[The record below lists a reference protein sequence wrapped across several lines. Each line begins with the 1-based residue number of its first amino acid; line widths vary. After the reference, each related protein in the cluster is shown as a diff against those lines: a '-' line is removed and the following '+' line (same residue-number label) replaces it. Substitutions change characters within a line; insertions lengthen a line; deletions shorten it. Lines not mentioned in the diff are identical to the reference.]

1 MNKKIYSVGYTG
13 FGYTG
18 YRYLSFSMDKPS
30 FKNLTILK
38 LRRGPDKLSI
48 LRFDDNSKNRELI
61 QINKPTRHYL
71 ILKNRS
77 FVERINL
84 IIKKI
89 ILSFQ
94 QIGLIFN
101 EKGISFRRLRL
112 IFRSIRLSVVIFI
125 SKSSGLIV
133 ACIVA
138 VYVIFIGVSVPAG
151 FRSPEVP
158 SGFHCAA
165 RAASIADDIEFP
177 VPSISRVSTRDF
189 ALVSAG
195 YLLRHL
201 TTTNTTD
208 TNEVNSHPIDTSAD
222 TVTDAVGIPENV
234 RHELD
239 ETPEVRE
246 IRQEREQERTL
257 IDRSV
262 EPRILGFSRWEVAT
276 SSVNG
281 RLQALIWNLENE
293 MGVIFNQMTACSGNI
308 ETAYSSGLNPYNHLR
323 DLVKW
328 VGLYLEIR
336 ETRRLITVFSRDRS
350 SLFRSL
356 SRFWAN
362 NDTITM
368 AQYREQL
375 FVVLYHSLM
384 SSVLAAGALYF
395 QLVRAYRTHA
405 EVFVGDPRD
414 RVVIMIHN
422 FADVLSTRWA
432 PEGRNL
438 HHRMGDHAHVI
449 LDDTSADL
457 RAMGEVFAQMQTDL
471 ANMRDVPLLPPR
483 ARQEPAEQIPLRRV
497 ELQLSWA
504 YAFVI
509 TFFMNEY
516 DNPNLVIDY
525 NMVQEALADL
535 HIP

>member
-1 MNKKIYSVGYTG
+1 MNKKIYN
-13 FGYTG
+13 F
-18 YRYLSFSMDKPS
+18 YLRGSINLSSNKDKPS
-30 FKNLTILK
+30 FKNLTISK
-38 LRRGPDKLSI
+38 PRRGPDKLSI

-61 QINKPTRHYL
+61 QINKPTGQYL
-71 ILKNRS
+71 ILKNKS

-112 IFRSIRLSVVIFI
+112 IFGSIRLSVVIFI

-138 VYVIFIGVSVPAG
+138 VFVIFTGVSVPVG
-151 FRSPEVP
+151 LRFRSPKDPIGV
-158 SGFHCAA
+158 HCQA

-177 VPSISRVSTRDF
+177 GISISRVSTRDF

-201 TTTNTTD
+201 TTTNTT
-208 TNEVNSHPIDTSAD
+208 TTEVNSHPIDTSAD

-239 ETPEVRE
+239 ETLEVRE

-281 RLQALIWNLENE
+281 RLQALIWNLEDE

-323 DLVKW
+323 DLVRW

-432 PEGRNL
+432 PEDRNL

-449 LDDTSADL
+449 LADTSADL

-483 ARQEPAEQIPLRRV
+483 VRQEPAEQIPLRRV

-516 DNPNLVIDY
+516 DNPNLFIDY